1 MEYIALSK
9 LAYRGQD
16 QYEQA
21 YQDRFN
27 SPYTQHIDI
36 QIGDWPAFFVA
47 TPEIYTRMLSIQ
59 KTDKKIRELYR
70 SLPGVAI
77 VQFSRRCLIDEIIL
91 TNGIEGVHS
100 TRREIDGVLV
110 ELEKRDRQRRFAGL
124 VQKYAML
131 QQNAQFPLKTCR
143 DIRAIYDDLAL
154 KEVVE
159 DDPKNAPDGDV
170 FRKGPVDVMNPAQ
183 QVIHQGLYPEA
194 KILEAM
200 SRALDYLGNDSVE
213 LLYRVCVFHYLLGY
227 IHPFYD
233 GNGRLNRFISSYMLG
248 KELHPLLG
256 YRLSYTIK
264 ENINKYYRAYKL
276 CNQAKNRG
284 DLTHFVLMFLEII
297 EESAQQLWEALH
309 GRWEKLAHY
318 HALIERLP
326 HGHESG
332 FEDLYFVLIQ
342 AALFSEQGI
351 PMKELEEGLDRSST
365 TIRGQLQ
372 KIEQAG
378 LLRSVRYGHAK
389 YYGIDLDRAD
399 RCGLA
404 P

>member
-1 MEYIALSK
+1 MEYITLGK
-9 LAYRGQD
+9 LAYSDRE
-16 QYEQA
+16 QYEQT
-21 YQDRFN
+21 YQERFN
-27 SPYTQHIDI
+27 SPYAQHIDI
-36 QIGDWPAFFVA
+36 NIGDWPAFFVT
-47 TPEIYTRMLSIQ
+47 TPDVYNLMLSIQ
-59 KTDKKIRELYR
+59 KTDKKIWELYR
-70 SLPGVAI
+70 NLPGIAI
-77 VQFSRRCLIDEIIL
+77 VQFSRRCLIDEITL

-110 ELEKRDRQRRFAGL
+110 ELEKKDYRRRFAGL

-131 QQNAQFPLKTCR
+131 QNDADFPLKTCQ

-159 DDPKNAPDGDV
+159 DDPKNAPDGEV
-170 FRKGPVDVMNPAQ
+170 FRKGPVDVTNPAQ
-183 QVIHQGLYPEA
+183 KVIHQGLYPEA
-194 KILEAM
+194 KIIEAM

-248 KELHPLLG
+248 KELQPLLG

-264 ENINKYYRAYKL
+264 DNINKYYKAYKV
-276 CNQAKNRG
+276 CNRAKNRG
-284 DLTHFVLMFLEII
+284 DLTPFVLMFLEII
-297 EESAQQLWEALH
+297 EESTQQLWEALN

-318 HALIERLP
+318 SAIIERLP
-326 HGHESG
+326 HGNEPG
-332 FEDLYFVLIQ
+332 FGDLYYVLIQ
-342 AALFSEQGI
+342 AELYSELGI
-351 PMKELEEGLDRSST
+351 SMKELEGGRGLSST

-378 LLRSVRYGHAK
+378 LLKTERYGHAK
-389 YYGIDLDRAD
+389 YYSLDLDSAD
-399 RCGLA
+399 KY
-404 P
+404 